1 MNLILNFLLT
11 VFSKLPRPR
20 QLMLS
25 GAAIMLLGY
34 SLPGSAVL
42 TIEVNKGQVAGIP
55 IAIVP
60 FSMQGVSP
68 SEQQPADI
76 ISADLGFSG
85 RFDTIPPTSYLS
97 SPHDLK
103 SVKFKDWR
111 LIKSEALVVGKVINI
126 GNAQY
131 EVRFRLIDVF
141 REKQLVGQKF
151 VVPASKLR
159 KVSHQI
165 SDIIYQKLT
174 GKVGA
179 FDTKIAYVTIEGDEP
194 SRRYLLQV
202 ADADGWGPKT
212 ILEST
217 QPILSPA
224 WSPDGSRLA
233 YVSFEKKRSMVFVQ
247 DIWTGKRN
255 RIAEFQGINSAPA
268 WSPDGRK
275 LALTLSKDGN
285 AEIYLYDLAT
295 SNLRRLTQHTAID
308 TEPSWS
314 PDGGKILFT
323 SGRSGGAQL
332 YQMSAAGGPPQRVT
346 FSGSYNAGGS
356 YSPDGRSIVLITNQ
370 GNGYKVGIY
379 STRDRSIR
387 ELTRSHQDESPSFAP
402 NGDMIM
408 YATQRGGRNVL
419 ATVSADGQVQQTLK
433 FQGGS
438 VREPAWSPFN
448 RKL

>member
-1 MNLILNFLLT
+1 MSLISSLIQIVNSRFPKPERL
-11 VFSKLPRPR
+11 VFSILAVA
-20 QLMLS
+20 LM
-25 GAAIMLLGY
+25 GY
-34 SLPGSAVL
+34 SLPGYAVL
-42 TIEVNKGQVAGIP
+42 TIEVNKGQVSGIP

-60 FSMQGVSP
+60 FSMEGVSP
-68 SEQQPADI
+68 NEQQPADI
-76 ISADLGFSG
+76 IEADLGFSG
-85 RFDTIPPTSYLS
+85 RFESIPRSSFLN
-97 SPHDLK
+97 SPHNLK
-103 SVKFKDWR
+103 SVFFKDWR
-111 LIKSEALVVGKVINI
+111 LIKSEALVVGRVINI

-141 REKQLVGQKF
+141 RENQLVGQKF
-151 VVPASKLR
+151 VVPASKIR

-174 GKVGA
+174 GKAGA
-179 FDTKIAYVTIEGDEP
+179 FDTRIAYVTVEGDEP
-194 SRRYLLQV
+194 TQKFLLKV

-212 ILEST
+212 ILESGE
-217 QPILSPA
+217 PILSPS

-255 RIAEFQGINSAPA
+255 RIADHQGLNSAPS
-268 WSPDGRK
+268 WSPDGRR

-285 AEIYLYDLAT
+285 PEIYVFDVAT
-295 SNLRRLTQHTAID
+295 SGLKRLTRHTAID
-308 TEPSWS
+308 TEPAWS
-314 PDGGKILFT
+314 PDGGSIIFT
-323 SGRSGGAQL
+323 SGRSGGPQL
-332 YQMSAAGGPPQRVT
+332 YRMSVAGGAPQRLT
-346 FSGSYNAGGS
+346 FSGNYNAGAS

-379 STRDRSIR
+379 STKDRTIR
-387 ELTRSHQDESPSFAP
+387 VLTQSRQDESPSFAP
-402 NGDMIM
+402 NGDIIM
-408 YATQRGGRNVL
+408 YATQKGGRNVL